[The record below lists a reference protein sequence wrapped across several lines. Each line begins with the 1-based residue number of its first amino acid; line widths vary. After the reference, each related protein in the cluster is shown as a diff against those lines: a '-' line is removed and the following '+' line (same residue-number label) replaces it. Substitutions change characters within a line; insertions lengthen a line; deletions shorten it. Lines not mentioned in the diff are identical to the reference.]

1 MPRASRAQAESHRQQ
16 VVAAASAQ
24 VRAQGAERLT
34 VTDVMAA
41 AGLTHGG
48 FYRHFRNKDD
58 LVAQACAA
66 ACAEKVAEMREML
79 ATTTDPATA
88 RRDYLR
94 HYLSDRHR
102 DHPDHGCGIAALV
115 TDVVRAP
122 HDSPLRRTYLD
133 GLRNMIDGL
142 AEFGDR
148 PDDPDDRERDVL
160 AELALMVGA
169 LVLARATADD
179 DLSDR
184 FLTAARDRLGGE

>member
-1 MPRASRAQAESHRQQ
+1 M
-16 VVAAASAQ
+16 
-24 VRAQGAERLT
+24 
-34 VTDVMAA
+34 
-41 AGLTHGG
+41 
-48 FYRHFRNKDD
+48 
-58 LVAQACAA
+58 
-66 ACAEKVAEMREML
+66 
-79 ATTTDPATA
+79 
-88 RRDYLR
+88 
-94 HYLSDRHR
+94 
-102 DHPDHGCGIAALV
+102 
-115 TDVVRAP
+115 VRAP

-133 GLRNMIDGL
+133 GLRNMIGGL

>member
-1 MPRASRAQAESHRQQ
+1 M
-16 VVAAASAQ
+16 
-24 VRAQGAERLT
+24 
-34 VTDVMAA
+34 
-41 AGLTHGG
+41 
-48 FYRHFRNKDD
+48 
-58 LVAQACAA
+58 
-66 ACAEKVAEMREML
+66 
-79 ATTTDPATA
+79 
-88 RRDYLR
+88 
-94 HYLSDRHR
+94 
-102 DHPDHGCGIAALV
+102 
-115 TDVVRAP
+115 VRAP